1 MVSKHKIE
9 MVLTWHE
16 RGFDAETTARLLSLQ
31 PDEVEQIIAQHEQ
44 GAIIPAAGNGTTNE
58 FEDVPLF

>member
-1 MVSKHKIE
+1 MVSQHKIE

-16 RGFDAETTARLLSLQ
+16 RGFDIETTALLLGLRL
-31 PDEVEQIIAQHEQ
+31 EEAEQIIAQHQESS
-44 GAIIPAAGNGTTNE
+44 GMPDGGNATTNE

>member
-16 RGFDAETTARLLSLQ
+16 RGFDAETAARLLSLQ
-31 PDEVEQIIAQHEQ
+31 PAEVEQITAQHEQ
-44 GAIIPAAGNGTTNE
+44 DAIIPAAGNETTNE

>member
-9 MVLTWHE
+9 MMLTWHE

-31 PDEVEQIIAQHEQ
+31 PAEVEQIIAQHEQ
-44 GAIIPAAGNGTTNE
+44 AAIIPAAGNETTNE

>member
-16 RGFDAETTARLLSLQ
+16 RGFDAETAARLLSLQ
-31 PDEVEQIIAQHEQ
+31 SDEVEQIIAQHEQ
-44 GAIIPAAGNGTTNE
+44 AATMPAAGNGTTNE

>member
-9 MVLTWHE
+9 MVLTRHE

-31 PDEVEQIIAQHEQ
+31 PAEVEQIIAQHEQ
-44 GAIIPAAGNGTTNE
+44 ADTMSAAGNETTNE